1 MTPESYKFLSSPS
14 QFTSA
19 TQMTTRKSLL
29 STVKKPPVE
38 RLNFDVFD
46 MASETTPLRRLRR
59 RHASPLDDDAEI
71 SRSPSPSP
79 NKPRNAFTA
88 LKSWVPPDRTSKA
101 RPQTGLAASEF
112 IEEEAVESDEDDQ
125 YGFGVRKSK
134 DDDEDEGL
142 DPDQTLAEL
151 VDDTVLD
158 KEVQNEDAVL
168 EKVR

>member
-19 TQMTTRKSLL
+19 TQTTVRKSLL

-38 RLNFDVFD
+38 RLDFDAFD
-46 MASETTPLRRLRR
+46 MASETTPLRRLRK
-59 RHASPLDDDAEI
+59 RHTSPPNDDAEL

-79 NKPRNAFTA
+79 DKPRNAFAA
-88 LKSWVPPDRTSKA
+88 LKPWIPPDRALKL

-112 IEEEAVESDEDDQ
+112 IEAEAVESDEDDQ
-125 YGFGVRKSK
+125 YGFGARKDK
-134 DDDEDEGL
+134 DDDEDEGD

-151 VDDTVLD
+151 VDDSVLD
-158 KEVQNEDAVL
+158 KEAQNEDAIL